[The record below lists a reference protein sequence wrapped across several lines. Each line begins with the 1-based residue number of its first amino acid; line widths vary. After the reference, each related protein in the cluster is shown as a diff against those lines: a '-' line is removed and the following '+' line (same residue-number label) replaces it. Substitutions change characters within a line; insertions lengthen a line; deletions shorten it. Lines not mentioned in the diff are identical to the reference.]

1 MTVAMLMA
9 NTVQSAEAFAELLM
23 KTHWPM
29 TFLPLKYQS
38 PVPSDIDISR
48 AHEHKNISILGH
60 EVGLLV
66 GEVSLYGHKK
76 AKISLDVLERMKE
89 HDVGKYVV
97 VAGITPTPLGEGKS
111 TTLIGLAQ
119 ALMAHKT
126 RNTIATMR
134 QPSQGPTFG
143 IKGGAAGGGYSQVIP
158 MEDFN
163 VSSNFFYEFCQYF
176 K

>member
-9 NTVQSAEAFAELLM
+9 NTVESAERFAELLM
-23 KTHWPM
+23 KPHWPI
-29 TFLPLKYQS
+29 TFLPLNLQT
-38 PVPSDIDISR
+38 PVPKDIEISR
-48 AHEHKNISILGH
+48 AQEPKNISILAH
-60 EVGLLV
+60 EIGLLA
-66 GEVSLYGHKK
+66 GEVSLYGTKK
-76 AKISLDVLERMKE
+76 AKISLDVLGRLREQE
-89 HDVGKYVV
+89 DGKYVV

-111 TTLIGLAQ
+111 TTLIGLGQ
-119 ALMAHKT
+119 ALMAHKN

-163 VSSNFFYEFCQYF
+163 VS
-176 K
+176 

>member
-9 NTVQSAEAFAELLM
+9 NTVQSAERSAERLM
-23 KTHWPM
+23 DTKWRINL
-29 TFLPLKYQS
+29 LPLHPTT
-38 PVPSDIDISR
+38 PVPTDIAISR
-48 AHEHKNISILGH
+48 SQTPKNISLLAN
-60 EVGLLV
+60 EVGLLP
-66 GEVSLYGHKK
+66 GEVSLYGTKK
-76 AKISLDVLERMKE
+76 AKIALSVLDRLK
-89 HDVGKYVV
+89 HQKDGKYVV

-119 ALMAHKT
+119 ALTAHCDK
-126 RNTIATMR
+126 NTFATMR

-163 VSSNFFYEFCQYF
+163 VSFFVGVLTLYLSS
-176 K
+176 